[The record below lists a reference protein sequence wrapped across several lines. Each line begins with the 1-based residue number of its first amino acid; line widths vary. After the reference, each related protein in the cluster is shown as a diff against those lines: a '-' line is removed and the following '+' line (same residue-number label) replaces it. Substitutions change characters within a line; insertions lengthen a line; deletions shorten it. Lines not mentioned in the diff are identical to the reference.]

1 LNDLA
6 DRAGSQSVNP
16 SVSQSNNLADSHC
29 HLQMARTGVGAMLER
44 ARSAGVTRFLIPGTT
59 LEDSAGAVDLAQ
71 RHEGVLAAVGIHPHE
86 AKDFDPARDGAALEA
101 LARRDRV
108 AAIGEIGLDFHYDLS
123 PRGKQVEVL
132 EWMLDLAARLG
143 LPAILH
149 NRESGAEML
158 AMLRGLPPRERPG
171 VLHSFTENAEY
182 GKRALDLGYL
192 VSFSGMITFRAADNI
207 REAAAGLPLHA
218 MLVETDSPFLAPVP
232 HRGKPCEPA
241 YVVETARKLAEV
253 KRIGIEAV
261 AGTTTANFD
270 RLFLPAGREPAP
282 ESHA

>member
-1 LNDLA
+1 MDPE
-6 DRAGSQSVNP
+6 SQIRNLESKM
-16 SVSQSNNLADSHC
+16 LADSHC
-29 HLQMARTGVGAMLER
+29 HLQMAEAEAEAMLER
-44 ARSAGVTRFLIPGTT
+44 ARAAGVTRFLVPGTT
-59 LEDSAGAVDLAQ
+59 LEDSAAAVELAQ
-71 RHEGVLAAVGIHPHE
+71 RHEGVLAAVGVHPHE

-149 NRESGAEML
+149 NRESGSEML
-158 AMLRGLPPRERPG
+158 AALKRLPPRERPG
-171 VLHSFTENAEY
+171 VFHSFTESAEY
-182 GKRALDLGYL
+182 GKTALDLGYL

-207 REAAAGLPLHA
+207 REAAAGLPLDA
-218 MLVETDSPFLAPVP
+218 MLVETDTPFLAPVP

-241 YVVETARKLAEV
+241 YVVETAKKLAEV
-253 KRIGIEAV
+253 KKADIETV
-261 AGTTTANFD
+261 AGLTTANFETLCA
-270 RLFLPAGREPAP
+270 RAAP
-282 ESHA
+282 